1 MRFTGAVEG
10 AAGGAV
16 EAVVEEEDGESVE
29 VLQAKL
35 GDVEEAA
42 ESLEKDDIWGI

>member
-10 AAGGAV
+10 AAGGAA
-16 EAVVEEEDGESVE
+16 EAAVEEEDRESVE
-29 VLQAKL
+29 ELQAKL

-42 ESLEKDDIWGI
+42 ESLEKGEIWGV